1 MTIDIWH
8 LKYKVLKVN
17 GSPYNKQD
25 DMIREHREN
34 MPRLL
39 KESAAKLAD
48 RFDFALVEVTG
59 KCVNTGETFVG
70 RFEADTGMQEDW
82 QVGRQ

>member
-8 LKYKVLKVN
+8 LKYRVLKVN
-17 GSPYNKQD
+17 GTPYKKQD

-48 RFDFALVEVTG
+48 RFDFALVEIEG
-59 KCVNTGETFVG
+59 KCVNTGEIFTG
-70 RFEADTGMQEDW
+70 RFEADTGYQQDW

>member
-1 MTIDIWH
+1 MTIDIWR
-8 LKYKVLKVN
+8 LKYRVLKVN
-17 GSPYNKQD
+17 GEPYTKAE

-34 MPRLL
+34 MPGLL
-39 KESAAKLAD
+39 KDIAAKLAD

-59 KCVNTGETFVG
+59 KSVNTAEAFTG
-70 RFEADTGMQEDW
+70 RFEADTGYQQDW